1 MLAAPTPGAES
12 VADPQ
17 PTDPAAT
24 PPPAPKP
31 PGLWGMVL
39 TATPVA
45 LTALATAFAGLS
57 SSEMTQAMYHRSL
70 AAQHQ
75 SRAGNQWAFFQAK
88 RIRGSGIES
97 SIELLQALA
106 HPEPFSFRNAATA
119 FGQLEALLDQVR
131 NEPDPPN
138 WIESAVAAA
147 KWGRETTSRLNEGI
161 MLQSTRYPGDLKVP
175 HIEFTTL
182 PDPASREAYEE
193 VVRSIQKRRP
203 ESETAALV
211 TRLGAETIDEAIQL
225 AEDDADRFDQACE
238 PVNETV
244 KELKML
250 FNGLVATVRSL
261 QGRGGPAAEVV
272 GLFDRLD
279 ASFRAAAMDYEA
291 RRYRAEAAF
300 NRRAAEAYE
309 VRVRRSG
316 IESDRHRERSKQFFY
331 SMLLAQVGVTVSSLA
346 LARAHR
352 SWLWFVAAVAGLVSL
367 GFTGYVY
374 LSY

>member
-1 MLAAPTPGAES
+1 MDASL
-12 VADPQ
+12 
-17 PTDPAAT
+17 PANPAT
-24 PPPAPKP
+24 PPTPEKPA
-31 PGLWGMVL
+31 GLWGMIL

-57 SSEMTQAMYHRSL
+57 SSEMTQAMYHRSM

-88 RIRGSGIES
+88 RIRGNGIES
-97 SIELLQALA
+97 SIEVLQALG
-106 HPEPFSFRNAATA
+106 HPEPFDRDRMMV
-119 FGQLEALLDQVR
+119 ALDRLQGS
-131 NEPDPPN
+131 PTGPQ
-138 WIESAVAAA
+138 AVAVRRARDRLAA
-147 KWGRETTSRLNEGI
+147 VKVTDFRLPTVEP
-161 MLQSTRYPGDLKVP
+161 TP
-175 HIEFTTL
+175 L
-182 PDPASREAYEE
+182 PDSAARQAFDEA
-193 VVRSIQKRRP
+193 VQAIQKRQT
-203 ESETAALV
+203 EGETVALV
-211 TRLGAETIDEAIQL
+211 ARIRPETIDEAIRL
-225 AEDDADRFDQACE
+225 AEDDADRFDRACE
-238 PVNETV
+238 PVTDTV
-244 KELKML
+244 KELRTL
-250 FNGLVATVRSL
+250 FNDLAAAIRSM
-261 QGRGGPAAEVV
+261 RGAPGPGAEVV
-272 GLFDRLD
+272 VVFDRLD

-346 LARAHR
+346 LAKAHR
-352 SWLWFVAAVAGLVSL
+352 SWLWFFAAVVAVVSL

>member
-1 MLAAPTPGAES
+1 

-17 PTDPAAT
+17 PTEPVT
-24 PPPAPKP
+24 PPIPKP
-31 PGLWGMVL
+31 AGLWGMIL

-88 RIRGSGIES
+88 RIRGNGIES
-97 SIELLQALA
+97 SIEILQALG
-106 HPEPFSFRNAATA
+106 HPEPFDPSKVIADLTRLHTLV
-119 FGQLEALLDQVR
+119 GQLPR
-131 NEPDPPN
+131 P
-138 WIESAVAAA
+138 AAA
-147 KWGRETTSRLNEGI
+147 GPRLDVELVANKIEVV
-161 MLQSTRYPGDLKVP
+161 QTRLGQLKNTALGLPTIVP
-175 HIEFTTL
+175 TPL
-182 PDPASREAYEE
+182 PDPGARQAFEEA
-193 VVRSIQKRRP
+193 VQAIQKRKT
-203 ESETAALV
+203 EAETAALV
-211 TRLGAETIDEAIQL
+211 VRLGPETVDEAIRL

-238 PVNETV
+238 PNSETV
-244 KELKML
+244 KQLRTL
-250 FNGLVATVRSL
+250 FNELGAAVRPL
-261 QGRGGPAAEVV
+261 RGGPGPAAEVV
-272 GLFDRLD
+272 ALFDRLD
-279 ASFRAAAMDYEA
+279 ASLRAAAMDYEA
-291 RRYRAEAAF
+291 RRYRQEAAF

-346 LARAHR
+346 LAKAQR
-352 SWLWFVAAVAGLVSL
+352 SWLWFFAALVAVVSL